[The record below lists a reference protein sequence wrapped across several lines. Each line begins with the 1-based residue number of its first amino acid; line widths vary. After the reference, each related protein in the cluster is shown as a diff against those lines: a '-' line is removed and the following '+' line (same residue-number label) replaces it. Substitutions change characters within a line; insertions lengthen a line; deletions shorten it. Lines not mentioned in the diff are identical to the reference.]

1 MKLLIFFYPNS
12 LAAKQKGGSIM
23 AKESISTDI
32 KGRTRHAYWHKLSG
46 ILIAVV
52 GFFWLASKVGWI
64 PVAAGGSGI
73 FWPVL
78 TIMLGLWF
86 AFSKRRVKARE

>member
-1 MKLLIFFYPNS
+1 MVTEILRTNS
-12 LAAKQKGGSIM
+12 KGHS
-23 AKESISTDI
+23 
-32 KGRTRHAYWHKLSG
+32 RHGNWHKLSG

-52 GFFWLASKVGWI
+52 GFFWLAKKVGWI

-86 AFSKRRVKARE
+86 AFGTRRVKARDQKWNIEANRSN